1 MAKFPVIFQV
11 SFFLSFIYVIFGC
24 SGSSL
29 LWAGSLSCSRQGLLF
44 IAVCRLLLAERG
56 LQGAWAS
63 VVAVCG
69 FSSRGSWASELWVS
83 ACGAQT

>member
-1 MAKFPVIFQV
+1 ML
-11 SFFLSFIYVIFGC
+11 FLAVLGLRC
-24 SGSSL
+24 SGQAL
-29 LWAGSLSCSRQGLLF
+29 FSCSRQGLLF
-44 IAVCRLLLAERG
+44 IAVCRLLIAERG